1 MPDPNE
7 TIESLPQ
14 WAQTLIGGLRSENA
28 EHRTKVR
35 DAEKKVTELEGQVA
49 DLGNTASGLQTQLDE
64 QTAAVTAKDTE
75 LSTLGFARTRDRLAL
90 ERGIPLNIAESLNAS
105 DEESLT
111 TTLDAL
117 AALRG
122 PGEPIAA
129 PTPQPNPAQAADPGL
144 DAEAQRTA
152 DAEAFFSNA
161 RS

>member
-35 DAEKKVTELEGQVA
+35 DAEKKVTDLEGQVA

-64 QTAAVTAKDTE
+64 QTAAVTAKDSE

-90 ERGIPLNIAESLNAS
+90 ERGIPLNIAESLNAA

-122 PGEPIAA
+122 PGEPTAA
-129 PTPQPNPAQAADPGL
+129 LPPQPNPAQAADPADDP
-144 DAEAQRTA
+144 DAAKESFVR
-152 DAEAFFSNA
+152 DFLHL
-161 RS
+161 